1 MANLI
6 TLTRFILLFVLVALA
21 YRIEPWLRM
30 LCFPLVIFIF
40 LADGIDGYVA
50 RKLNETS
57 QFGAVFDIAI
67 DRVVENVLWLVL
79 ADLDL
84 IPVWIAIVFITRGF
98 LVDSIRSKAI
108 ERGQTPFDMIKSPL
122 GTWLVA
128 GRFMRA
134 FYGAVKGVSF
144 SALLLIHAL
153 HGLAPEF
160 FASWEDPLS
169 TFTAVFVYIAVV
181 LCLLRAFPVFLE
193 FGLGFAGK
201 SKNMS
206 DDAG

>member
-98 LVDSIRSKAI
+98 LVDSIRSKAR
-108 ERGQTPFDMIKSPL
+108 ESGQTPFDMIKSPL

-153 HGLAPEF
+153 PSLTPEF
-160 FASWEDPLS
+160 YARWQSPLN
-169 TFTAVFVYIAVV
+169 TFTTTFVYLSVL
-181 LCLLRAFPVFLE
+181 LCLLRGFPVLLE
-193 FGLGFAGK
+193 FRIEFTRQRVNVGDVRK
-201 SKNMS
+201 
-206 DDAG
+206 